1 MLGCDYDVTI
11 DAHRIR
17 ICIPSHKGDSS
28 FLITKLACVYELSS
42 MYLLYVNTQ
51 EVYLLPKR
59 ALTAE
64 QVSELRALLRETIGK
79 RFGTRFAKR

>member
-1 MLGCDYDVTI
+1 
-11 DAHRIR
+11 
-17 ICIPSHKGDSS
+17 
-28 FLITKLACVYELSS
+28 

-64 QVSELRALLRETIGK
+64 QVSGLRALLRETIGE